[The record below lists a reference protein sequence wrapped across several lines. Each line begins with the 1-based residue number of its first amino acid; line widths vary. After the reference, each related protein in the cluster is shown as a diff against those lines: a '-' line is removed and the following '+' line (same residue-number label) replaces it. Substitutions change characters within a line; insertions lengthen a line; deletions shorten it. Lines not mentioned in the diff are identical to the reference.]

1 MVLGVRGGS
10 PSGIISRKPLLFLAG
25 DGCQGSLKTLPAGMK
40 GRKWLCS
47 AWSSAP
53 VCFWKEHGDQVCNF
67 GDTPPPSHTHTHT
80 HTHTL
85 SLSLSLSL
93 TSLTTFQLGPLDGTS
108 GFDAAKI
115 LAFSPHRSQI
125 KNTETE
131 FGGNRKVVLIFCR
144 RREDAAGSC
153 LKNCAPLPGGV

>member
-47 AWSSAP
+47 AWSLAP

-67 GDTPPPSHTHTHT
+67 GDTPPPSHTHT
-80 HTHTL
+80 L
-85 SLSLSLSL
+85 SLSLSHPA
-93 TSLTTFQLGPLDGTS
+93 TVTFQLGPLDGTS

-115 LAFSPHRSQI
+115 LAFSTHRGQI
-125 KNTETE
+125 KNMETE

-144 RREDAAGSC
+144 RKEDAAGSC